1 MTFTL
6 LPITVYMLEIR
17 LFHLTHAT
25 HNDNMSI
32 NSYIQVVYWEVSRL
46 SVYRDGTNTILE
58 EVTSDVLTAVEGG
71 EDGAG

>member
-1 MTFTL
+1 MLHITTTCLLTLTF
-6 LPITVYMLEIR
+6 
-17 LFHLTHAT
+17 
-25 HNDNMSI
+25 
-32 NSYIQVVYWEVSRL
+32 QVVYWEVSRL